1 MSSSSLFN
9 LPILT
14 EATQNK
20 SSELVA
26 KFIPMDNL
34 AKTTN
39 YLNKFNKAVITM
51 ETSMLTAVSEAELSL
66 IHI

>member
-26 KFIPMDNL
+26 KFIPM
-34 AKTTN
+34 
-39 YLNKFNKAVITM
+39 NKDVYIIPI
-51 ETSMLTAVSEAELSL
+51 SY
-66 IHI
+66 I